1 MTSEDAGSLPW
12 ETIGQALEPLFEYER
27 RIGYYE
33 RASYDLMSVIVH
45 GLEDSPWRRFLLRD
59 GNLAAIARQVVA
71 ISQSD
76 SAPVDQALADTRE
89 LVEAW
94 LERAPDSPLLLDKYV
109 VLRSSLP
116 RDARD
121 RLDAEAKAGSE
132 EVLHGA
138 VAMAS
143 EVQLLKGEGDL
154 DGASGDIFDH
164 WYHEIADGRLPPD
177 RAAKVPAQVLEARDR
192 LVAHLRKVK
201 RNDGIGADTVY
212 ATQGGVLKAP
222 DIPAAVEIIEDVSRF
237 GLLDDTQRIE
247 PFLRKLPAAEA
258 RGRLERLGD
267 WARSYTPYDHG
278 TVQLTPP
285 LAEYLSGPSD
295 FESMLAELDRLRV
308 ETHEGRFDA
317 NNVLQRDLEFRR
329 YVHEDDMLNGTQRTL
344 PYVVHSI
351 DERYRR
357 FSELKMLP
365 PQEEEG
371 TFTLEGQHLRQA
383 DRLTYETA
391 GFLRF
396 LRELRSSTSRP
407 IVVVGNDRYG
417 RQWVVEP
424 LAELLRGDFT
434 VQYDRVASHMSMKLR
449 VPSARLHEKGMD
461 ESGNWTPNAFPREF
475 VEEIGE
481 TMPHIVIADGMS
493 PGERDGMRVSRGQKN
508 YANWVVAFNDVRAE
522 GDGTKYQHECCF
534 PSDHYPEL
542 LRWYEFVLLR
552 RQLVQWTTPGQTYKI
567 AMWAPQT
574 TDMVHLG
581 EVRVPYVAPDLESD
595 RPQVILANPIIY
607 ATEGD
612 RLPPDLQGT
621 RPYYFDGPER
631 HVEEEIELGFGPY
644 GFQPR
649 VVGTMTSTFV
659 MAVQRHVRER
669 VEQALQAM

>member
-1 MTSEDAGSLPW
+1 MTSKDADSLPW
-12 ETIGQALEPLFEYER
+12 ETIGPALEPLFEYER
-27 RIGYYE
+27 RIGHYE
-33 RASYDLMSVIVH
+33 RASHDLMSVIVH

-59 GNLAAIARQVVA
+59 GNLAAMAGQMVA
-71 ISQSD
+71 ICESD
-76 SAPVDQALADTRE
+76 SMPPDQALADTRE

-109 VLRSSLP
+109 GLRSGLP
-116 RDARD
+116 TDARG

-132 EVLHGA
+132 EVLRGA

-143 EVQLLKGEGDL
+143 EVQRLKGEGDL
-154 DGASGDIFDH
+154 DGATGDIFDH
-164 WYHEIADGRLPPD
+164 WYHEIADGRLLPD

-192 LVAHLRKVK
+192 LVPHLRKVK

-212 ATQGGVLKAP
+212 ATQGAVLKAP

-258 RGRLERLGD
+258 RSRLERLGD
-267 WARSYTPYDHG
+267 WARSYAPYDHG

-317 NNVLQRDLEFRR
+317 NNVLQRDLEFGR
-329 YVHEDDMLNGTQRTL
+329 YLHEDNMRHGTQRVL
-344 PYVVHSI
+344 PYVVHS
-351 DERYRR
+351 DEERYRR
-357 FSELKMLP
+357 FSELRELP
-365 PQEEEG
+365 PQEKES
-371 TFTLEGQHLRQA
+371 TFTLEGRHLRQA

-396 LRELRSSTSRP
+396 LRELRASTSGP

-417 RQWVVEP
+417 RQWAVEP
-424 LAELLRGDFT
+424 IADLLRDGFS
-434 VQYDRVASHMSMKLR
+434 VRYDRVPSHMSMRLR
-449 VPSARLHEKGMD
+449 VASARLHEGSVD
-461 ESGNWTPNAFPREF
+461 AGAWASNAFPREF

-508 YANWVVAFNDVRAE
+508 YANWVVAFNHVRAE
-522 GDGTKYQHECCF
+522 GDGSKYQHECCF
-534 PSDHYPEL
+534 PPDHYPEL

-581 EVRVPYVAPDLESD
+581 EVPVPYVAPDLESD

-631 HVEEEIELGFGPY
+631 HVKEEIVFGFGPY

-649 VVGTMTSTFV
+649 VVGTMTATFV
-659 MAVQRHVRER
+659 MAVQEHVRDR
-669 VEQALQAM
+669 VEQVLKDM